1 MAFISQDDKK
11 TLAPAI
17 KAVFKKYGL
26 KGSISIKNHM
36 TLCANVSAGRLDLIG
51 AAAEVFNYI
60 GDFRTK
66 AYYQASAYCATNP
79 KYKDINIDIF
89 NFYED
94 LKKAM
99 RGALWFDKSD
109 MMTDYF
115 HTAYYMDINIGRWNK
130 PYKLLA

>member
-1 MAFISQDDKK
+1 MAYISQEDKK

-51 AAAEVFNYI
+51 AAAAV
-60 GDFRTK
+60 GDFRSSG
-66 AYYQASAYCATNP
+66 YYQGNAYGATNE
-79 KYKDINIDIF
+79 KYKDINLDIF
-89 NFYED
+89 NFYEE

-109 MMTDYF
+109 LMTDYH
-115 HTAYYMDINIGRWNK
+115 HTAYFMDINIGRWDK

>member
-1 MAFISQDDKK
+1 MAFITQQDKK

-26 KGSISIKNHM
+26 KGTIAIKNHM

-51 AAAEVFNYI
+51 AAAQV
-60 GDFRTK
+60 GDFRSSG
-66 AYYQASAYCATNP
+66 YYQANAYRPTNE

-99 RGALWFDKSD
+99 EGAIWFDKSD
-109 MMTDYF
+109 IMTDYF
-115 HTAYYMDINIGRWNK
+115 HTAFYIDINIGQWNK

>member
-1 MAFISQDDKK
+1 MAFISQQDKK
-11 TLAPAI
+11 TLAPVI

-26 KGSISIKNHM
+26 KGTISIKNHM
-36 TLCANVSAGRLDLIG
+36 TLCANVSAGRLDLLG
-51 AAAEVFNYI
+51 AAAAVSSLRSS
-60 GDFRTK
+60 G
-66 AYYQASAYCATNP
+66 YYQANAYQPTNE

-99 RGALWFDKSD
+99 KGALWFDKSD
-109 MMTDYF
+109 IMTDYF
-115 HTAYYMDINIGRWNK
+115 HTAYFLDINIGQWNK

>member
-26 KGSISIKNHM
+26 KGTISIQHHM

-51 AAAEVFNYI
+51 AAAQV
-60 GDFRTK
+60 GDFRSSG
-66 AYYQASAYCATNP
+66 YYQANAYRPTNE

-99 RGALWFDKSD
+99 KGAIWFDKSD
-109 MMTDYF
+109 IMTDYF
-115 HTAYYMDINIGRWNK
+115 HTAFYIDINIGQWNK

>member
-1 MAFISQDDKK
+1 MAFISQQDKK

-26 KGSISIKNHM
+26 KGTIAIKNNM

-51 AAAEVFNYI
+51 AADQI
-60 GDFRTK
+60 GGRPWRNH
-66 AYYQASAYCATNP
+66 YQANAYGATNP

-99 RGALWFDKSD
+99 RGSLWFDKSD
-109 MMTDYF
+109 IMTDYF
-115 HTAYYMDINIGRWNK
+115 HTAYFLDINIGQWNK

>member
-1 MAFISQDDKK
+1 MAFISQEDKK

-26 KGSISIKNHM
+26 KGTIAIKNNM
-36 TLCANVSAGRLDLIG
+36 ELCANVSAGRLDLIG
-51 AAAEVFNYI
+51 AAAAV
-60 GDFRTK
+60 GDFRSSG
-66 AYYQASAYCATNP
+66 YYQGNAYGATNP
-79 KYKDINIDIF
+79 QYKDINIDIF

-109 MMTDYF
+109 LMTDYH
-115 HTAYYMDINIGRWNK
+115 HTAYYMNINIGQWNK

>member
-1 MAFISQDDKK
+1 
-11 TLAPAI
+11 
-17 KAVFKKYGL
+17 
-26 KGSISIKNHM
+26 M

-51 AAAEVFNYI
+51 AAAAV
-60 GDFRTK
+60 GDFRSSG
-66 AYYQASAYCATNP
+66 YYQGNAYGATNP

-109 MMTDYF
+109 LMTDYH
-115 HTAYYMDINIGRWNK
+115 HTAYYMNINIGRWNK

>member
-1 MAFISQDDKK
+1 MAYISQEDKK

-51 AAAEVFNYI
+51 AAAAV
-60 GDFRTK
+60 GDFRTSG
-66 AYYQASAYCATNP
+66 YYQGNAYGATNE
-79 KYKDINIDIF
+79 KYKDIF
-89 NFYED
+89 NFYEE

-109 MMTDYF
+109 LMTDYH
-115 HTAYYMDINIGRWNK
+115 HTAYFMDINIGRWDK
-130 PYKLLA
+130 PYQLIT

>member
-1 MAFISQDDKK
+1 MAFISQQDKK

-26 KGSISIKNHM
+26 NGTIAIKNHM
-36 TLCANVSAGRLDLIG
+36 TLCANVSAGRLDLLG
-51 AAAEVFNYI
+51 AAAAVSSLRSV
-60 GDFRTK
+60 G
-66 AYYQASAYCATNP
+66 YYQANPYRPTNE

-89 NFYED
+89 NFYEE

-99 RGALWFDKSD
+99 RGSLWFDKSD
-109 MMTDYF
+109 IMTDYF
-115 HTAYYMDINIGRWNK
+115 HTAYYMNINIGRWNK

>member
-1 MAFISQDDKK
+1 MAFISQQDKK

-26 KGSISIKNHM
+26 KGSISIQHHM
-36 TLCANVSAGRLDLIG
+36 ELCANVSAGRLDLIG
-51 AAAEVFNYI
+51 AADQI
-60 GDFRTK
+60 GGRPWK
-66 AYYQASAYCATNP
+66 NHYQANAYGATNP
-79 KYKDINIDIF
+79 KYKEINKEIF

-109 MMTDYF
+109 LMTDYH
-115 HTAYYMDINIGRWNK
+115 HTAYYMSINIGRWDK
-130 PYKLLA
+130 PYKLIA

>member
-1 MAFISQDDKK
+1 MAYISQEDKK

-26 KGSISIKNHM
+26 KGTISIKNHI

-51 AAAEVFNYI
+51 AAAAV
-60 GDFRTK
+60 GDFRSSG
-66 AYYQASAYCATNP
+66 YYQGNAYGATNE
-79 KYKDINIDIF
+79 KYKDINLDIF
-89 NFYED
+89 NFYEE

-109 MMTDYF
+109 LMTDYH
-115 HTAYYMDINIGRWNK
+115 HTAYFMDINIGRWDK

>member
-1 MAFISQDDKK
+1 MAFISQQDKK

-26 KGSISIKNHM
+26 KGTIGIKNHM

-51 AAAEVFNYI
+51 AAAQV
-60 GDFRTK
+60 GDFRSSG
-66 AYYQASAYCATNP
+66 YYQANAYQPTNE

-99 RGALWFDKSD
+99 KGAIWFDKSD
-109 MMTDYF
+109 IMTDYF
-115 HTAYYMDINIGRWNK
+115 HTAFYIDINIGRWDK

>member
-1 MAFISQDDKK
+1 MAFISQQDKK

-26 KGSISIKNHM
+26 KGTISIKHHM

-51 AAAEVFNYI
+51 AAAQV
-60 GDFRTK
+60 GDFRTSG
-66 AYYQASAYCATNP
+66 YYQANAYQPTNQ
-79 KYKDINIDIF
+79 KYKDINPDIF

-99 RGALWFDKSD
+99 RGSLWFDKSD
-109 MMTDYF
+109 IMTDYF
-115 HTAYYMDINIGRWNK
+115 HTAYFLDINIGQWNK

>member
-1 MAFISQDDKK
+1 MAFISQQDKK

-26 KGSISIKNHM
+26 KGTIAIKNHM

-51 AAAEVFNYI
+51 AAAQV
-60 GDFRTK
+60 GDFRSSG
-66 AYYQASAYCATNP
+66 YYQANAYRPTNE
-79 KYKDINIDIF
+79 KYKDFNIYIF

-99 RGALWFDKSD
+99 KGAIWFDKSD
-109 MMTDYF
+109 IMTDYF
-115 HTAYYMDINIGRWNK
+115 HTAFYIDINIGQWNK

>member
-1 MAFISQDDKK
+1 MAFISQQDKK

-26 KGSISIKNHM
+26 KGTISIQHHM

-51 AAAEVFNYI
+51 AAAQV
-60 GDFRTK
+60 GDFRSSG
-66 AYYQASAYCATNP
+66 YYQGNAYGATNP
-79 KYKDINIDIF
+79 KYKDINPDIF

-99 RGALWFDKSD
+99 RGSIWFDKSD
-109 MMTDYF
+109 IMTDYF
-115 HTAYYMDINIGRWNK
+115 HTAYFIDINIGQWNK

>member
-1 MAFISQDDKK
+1 MAYISQEDKK

-51 AAAEVFNYI
+51 AAAQI
-60 GDFRTK
+60 GDFRTTG
-66 AYYQASAYCATNP
+66 YYQGNAYGATNE

-89 NFYED
+89 NFYEE

-109 MMTDYF
+109 LMTDYH
-115 HTAYYMDINIGRWNK
+115 HTAYFMDINIGRWDK
-130 PYKLLA
+130 PYKLIT

>member
-1 MAFISQDDKK
+1 MAYISQQDKK

-26 KGSISIKNHM
+26 KGSISIKNHI

-51 AAAEVFNYI
+51 AAAAV
-60 GDFRTK
+60 GDFRSSG
-66 AYYQASAYCATNP
+66 YYQGNAYGATNP

-89 NFYED
+89 NFYEE

-109 MMTDYF
+109 LMTDYH
-115 HTAYYMDINIGRWNK
+115 HTAYFMDINIGRWNK
-130 PYKLLA
+130 PYQLIT

>member
-51 AAAEVFNYI
+51 AADQI
-60 GDFRTK
+60 GGRPWNNH
-66 AYYQASAYCATNP
+66 YQANAYGATNE

-89 NFYED
+89 NFYTE

-109 MMTDYF
+109 LMTGYH
-115 HTAYYMDINIGRWNK
+115 HTAYFMDINIGRWNK
-130 PYKLLA
+130 PYQLIS

>member
-1 MAFISQDDKK
+1 MAFISQQDKK

-26 KGSISIKNHM
+26 KGTIGIENHM

-51 AAAEVFNYI
+51 AAAQVGN
-60 GDFRTK
+60 FRSSG
-66 AYYQASAYCATNP
+66 YYQANACQSTNK

-109 MMTDYF
+109 LMTDYH
-115 HTAYYMDINIGRWNK
+115 HTAYYMNINIGRWNK

>member
-1 MAFISQDDKK
+1 MAFISQQDKK

-26 KGSISIKNHM
+26 KGTISIQHHM

-51 AAAEVFNYI
+51 AAAQV
-60 GDFRTK
+60 GDFRSSG
-66 AYYQASAYCATNP
+66 YYQANAYRPTNE

-99 RGALWFDKSD
+99 KGAIWFDKSD
-109 MMTDYF
+109 IMTDYF
-115 HTAYYMDINIGRWNK
+115 HTAFYIDINIGQWNK